1 MAVNSPRQNRKPT
14 AEALTE
20 LAARLAQHGTHAKV
34 WVHDG
39 MTVAM
44 THRESDATATI
55 DDALVDGTE
64 LVEEMAAEIAAERR
78 LPPDWLGWL
87 IIEDQPPPR
96 SRLATMCERSLLIV
110 VRTAARLAARCV
122 GVARQAQASR
132 LKKRWALAGIR
143 IAYLV
148 VKLARKTPSI
158 GRRHR
163 GVPSQRLD
171 SSIWLSRH

>member
-1 MAVNSPRQNRKPT
+1 M
-14 AEALTE
+14 
-20 LAARLAQHGTHAKV
+20 
-34 WVHDG
+34 HDG
-39 MTVAM
+39 MMSTM
-44 THRESDATATI
+44 THRDGDTTATI
-55 DDALVDGTE
+55 DDALVDGTNLIEE
-64 LVEEMAAEIAAERR
+64 LAAEIAAERR
-78 LPPDWLGWL
+78 LPPDWQGRL

-132 LKKRWALAGIR
+132 FKKRWALAGIR

-148 VKLARKTPSI
+148 VKLARKTPST

-163 GVPSQRLD
+163 GVLSQRLD